1 MTYCVGMLID
11 DGIVFMSDTRTNAG
25 YDNIAKARKIYNW
38 SKSSDRQITLLS
50 AGNLATTQKVITSI
64 SSDNEKDSIY
74 SMKTMEEIA
83 DHIGDVLQ
91 KIIQK
96 YSNSGQ
102 SSESTF
108 SASFILGGQ
117 IKDEPMRL
125 FQIYPEGNFI
135 EASADSP
142 FFQIGEI
149 KYGRPIILRGYE
161 PTLSFSEALKLLLV
175 SFDST
180 LKANVT
186 VGLPFDFQCY
196 KKDSLNAGN
205 ISRIYETN
213 EYYQKISNN
222 WGDALKEALDRLPD
236 FPCDNA
242 NKNKI

>member
-64 SSDNEKDSIY
+64 SLDNEKDSIY

-142 FFQIGEI
+142 FF
-149 KYGRPIILRGYE
+149 
-161 PTLSFSEALKLLLV
+161 
-175 SFDST
+175 
-180 LKANVT
+180 
-186 VGLPFDFQCY
+186 
-196 KKDSLNAGN
+196 
-205 ISRIYETN
+205 
-213 EYYQKISNN
+213 SNWRN
-222 WGDALKEALDRLPD
+222 
-236 FPCDNA
+236 
-242 NKNKI
+242 